1 MTNKLKIEF
10 APGCFDHFEGSQEE
24 LDELIKSIHD
34 QFENMTTED
43 FEQSSMMIDGM
54 DITEDELES
63 MLDHLVLEERNL
75 H

>member
-1 MTNKLKIEF
+1 
-10 APGCFDHFEGSQEE
+10 
-24 LDELIKSIHD
+24 
-34 QFENMTTED
+34 MTTED